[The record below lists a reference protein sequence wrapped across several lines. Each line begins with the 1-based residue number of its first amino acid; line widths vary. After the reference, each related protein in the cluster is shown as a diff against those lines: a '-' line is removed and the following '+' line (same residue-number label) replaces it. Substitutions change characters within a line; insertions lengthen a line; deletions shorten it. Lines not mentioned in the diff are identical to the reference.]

1 MARRA
6 LKPYT
11 TNRLPI
17 PCNEKG
23 LFMIRIA
30 INGYG
35 RIGRCLLRA
44 IHEQGLADRVQVVA
58 INDLADFDV
67 LTHLTRHDSTHGP
80 FMTPV
85 ERDGDHLKVGEQSIA
100 LLAQP
105 ELDQLPWH
113 TLKVDV
119 VLECTGLFKKR
130 EALARH
136 LDAGAGRVLA
146 SHPVGDADRTVV
158 YGINHD
164 ELITDDRVVSNAS
177 CTTNCLAPVVKVLDD
192 AFGVVQGQMTT
203 IHSYTNDQ
211 NLIDKAHRD
220 LYRAR
225 AAASNMIPTR
235 TGAADSVGRVLP
247 ALAGK
252 LDGMAVRVPTINV
265 SMVDLHAIL
274 ATGADVDAI
283 NAAMKR
289 ASEGSLRGVL
299 GYSDEP
305 LVSVDFNHSP
315 FSAIH
320 DAGQTRVL
328 GTQAKVLAW
337 YDNEWGFTNRM
348 LDVAC
353 VMAQQ

>member
-158 YGINHD
+158 YGINHTD
-164 ELITDDRVVSNAS
+164 ITDENQVISNAS
-177 CTTNCLAPVVKVLDD
+177 CTTNCLAPVVKALDD
-192 AFGVVQGQMTT
+192 AFGFEQGQMTT
-203 IHSYTNDQ
+203 IHAYTNDQ
-211 NLIDKAHRD
+211 PLLDQPHKD

-225 AAASNMIPTR
+225 SAGQNMIPTS
-235 TGAADSVGRVLP
+235 TGAAQAVGQVLP
-247 ALAGK
+247 HLHGK
-252 LDGMAVRVPTINV
+252 LDGMAVRVPTANV
-265 SMVDLHAIL
+265 SMVDLHAL
-274 ATGADVDAI
+274 LQREVDVEDMKQTLSR
-283 NAAMKR
+283 AAETTL
-289 ASEGSLRGVL
+289 EGVMAVN
-299 GYSDEP
+299 DEP
-305 LVSVDFNHSP
+305 LVSIDYNHRPESSIVDLP
-315 FSAIH
+315 QLRAI
-320 DAGQTRVL
+320 GRQV
-328 GTQAKVLAW
+328 KVISW
-337 YDNEWGFTNRM
+337 YDNEWGFANRM
-348 LDVAC
+348 LDVL
-353 VMAQQ
+353 QHLHR